1 MKNKINKILI
11 ANRGEIAVRIIS
23 ACREMGVTTVAV
35 YSDADK
41 NSLHKE
47 LADESVHIGASP
59 ATESYLDMDKIIN
72 AAKESGANAIHPGY
86 GFLSENPDFNQ
97 KVRDA
102 NLIFIGP
109 TPYAMKVLGSKVE
122 SRKKMMEAGVP
133 VVPGMGTSSLAI
145 EDFID
150 SATQI
155 GYPVLV
161 KASDGGGGKGMRI
174 VRSESELKSAVEAS
188 IRESKSSFGS
198 DKVFL
203 EKYIENPRHIEIQ
216 VARDYYGN
224 ARHFFERE
232 CSVQRRHQKII
243 EETPSLALNYELR
256 DQMCKAAIKAVE
268 SVDYQSVA
276 TVEFL
281 LDNMGEFYF
290 LEVNTRIQ
298 VEHPVTEMIT
308 GRDLVKLQI
317 EIAQGKEFN
326 FSQNKI
332 TSRGHSIEC
341 RIYAEDA
348 ENDFM
353 PTGGKILL
361 YNEPTGNGIR
371 VDSGIRNG
379 DEISS
384 FYDPIMAKLITYGQN
399 REEARLRMIRS
410 LSEFVTLGVKT
421 SSEFLTSILSHQ
433 DFISG
438 NTFTSFLDKN
448 LELMNVKRKYL
459 NEALNISKKEIN
471 KSTMA
476 KNNNNT
482 NISNTPSVLSVW
494 EEVGNWEV
502 ISR

>member
-23 ACREMGVTTVAV
+23 ACGEMGIATVAV
-35 YSDADK
+35 YSDADE
-41 NSLHKE
+41 NSLHRE
-47 LADESVHIGASP
+47 LADQSVHIGESP
-59 ATESYLDMDKIIN
+59 ATESYLDMDKIVN
-72 AAKESGANAIHPGY
+72 AAKESGADAIHPGY
-86 GFLSENPDFNQ
+86 GFLSENPEFNK
-97 KVRDA
+97 KVRDSG
-102 NLIFIGP
+102 LIFIGP
-109 TPYAMKVLGSKVE
+109 EPDAMKVLGSKVE
-122 SRKKMMEAGVP
+122 SRIKMMEAGVP
-133 VVPGMGTSSLAI
+133 VVPGMGTSSLDI
-145 EDFID
+145 QDFVD
-150 SATQI
+150 SAKEI

-174 VRSESELKSAVEAS
+174 VRTENELKSAVESS

-216 VARDYYGN
+216 VARDSHGN

-243 EETPSLALNYELR
+243 EETPSTALSNEIR
-256 DQMCKAAIKAVE
+256 GKMCSSAIKAVE
-268 SVDYQSVA
+268 AVDYHSVA

-281 LDNMGEFYF
+281 LDEDGSFYF

-298 VEHPVTEMIT
+298 VEHPVTEMVT

-317 EIAQGKEFN
+317 EIGRGEKID
-326 FSQNKI
+326 FSQDEI

-348 ENDFM
+348 ERDFM

-361 YNEPTGNGIR
+361 YNEPSGIGIR
-371 VDSGIRNG
+371 VDSGVREG

-384 FYDPIMAKLITYGQN
+384 YYDPIMAKLITYGQN
-399 REEARLRMIRS
+399 REEARRRMIRA
-410 LSEFVTLGVKT
+410 LAGFITLGVKT
-421 SSEFLTSILSHQ
+421 STEFLSGILSSE

-438 NTFTSFLDKN
+438 KTFTSFLDKN
-448 LELMNVKRKYL
+448 YDLMNVKRKYL
-459 NEALNISKKEIN
+459 DEALLVASQEIN
-471 KSTMA
+471 KSTILRQ
-476 KNNNNT
+476 NNNSN
-482 NISNTPSVLSVW
+482 NSNTRSVW
-494 EEVGNWEV
+494 EEVGGWEV
-502 ISR
+502 CQG

>member
-23 ACREMGVTTVAV
+23 ACQEMGIATVAV
-35 YSDADK
+35 YSDADE
-41 NSLHKE
+41 NALHKE
-47 LADESVHIGASP
+47 MADEPVHIGASP
-59 ATESYLDMDKIIN
+59 ATESYLDFNKIIN
-72 AAKESGANAIHPGY
+72 AAKESGADAIHPGY
-86 GFLSENPDFNQ
+86 GFLSENPSFNQ
-97 KVRDA
+97 AVKDSG
-102 NLIFIGP
+102 LIFIGP
-109 TPYAMKVLGSKVE
+109 NPDAMKVLGSKVE
-122 SRKKMMEAGVP
+122 SRIKMMEAGVP
-133 VVPGMGTSSLAI
+133 VVPGMGTSSLKI
-145 EDFID
+145 EDFIQ
-150 SATQI
+150 SAKEI

-174 VRSESELKSAVEAS
+174 VRSENELKSAVEAS

-203 EKYIENPRHIEIQ
+203 EKYIEKPRHIEIQ
-216 VARDYYGN
+216 VARDTHGN

-232 CSVQRRHQKII
+232 CSIQRRHQKII
-243 EETPSLALNYELR
+243 EETPSTALSDEVR
-256 DQMCKAAIKAVE
+256 EKMCSSAIKAVE
-268 SVDYQSVA
+268 AVDYHSVA

-281 LDNMGEFYF
+281 LDEDGSYYF
-290 LEVNTRIQ
+290 LEINTRIQ
-298 VEHPVTEMIT
+298 VEHPVTEMVT

-317 EIAQGKEFN
+317 DIASGEEIDFTQAEV
-326 FSQNKI
+326 

-348 ENDFM
+348 ENDFI

-361 YNEPTGNGIR
+361 YNEPSGIGIR

-421 SSEFLTSILSHQ
+421 STEFLSSVLSHE

-438 NTFTSFLDKN
+438 QTFTNFLDEN
-448 LELMNVKRKYL
+448 SELMNVKRKYL
-459 NEALNISKKEIN
+459 NEAIKLANSEIN
-471 KSTMA
+471 KNTMP
-476 KNNNNT
+476 KQNNDSNIQNT
-482 NISNTPSVLSVW
+482 RSVRSVW
-494 EEVGNWEV
+494 DEIGEWEV
-502 ISR
+502 FSR